1 MKQNLPQILIF
12 SRLLIG
18 FIILLFCFI
27 EIESNKTII
36 VILLTIGLITDIFD
50 GIIARKLNIS
60 TQKLRRLDSTIDQIF
75 FLCVILSSFILCP
88 SFYQKNWM
96 LFSILITLEFITYVV
111 SFVKFR
117 KEIAT
122 HSLGAKFWTLILF
135 ATLIQI
141 ILQCDSSILFAI
153 CFWVGIITRVEIISI
168 LLILKKWTNDV
179 PTFYHAILLRKGLN
193 IKRNKLFNG

>member
-27 EIESNKTII
+27 EIESNKIII

-153 CFWVGIITRVEIISI
+153 CFWVGIITRVEIILI

-179 PTFYHAILLRKGLN
+179 PTFYHALLLRKGLN

>member
-18 FIILLFCFI
+18 FIILLFSFI

-153 CFWVGIITRVEIISI
+153 CFWVGIITRVEIILI

>member
-18 FIILLFCFI
+18 FIILLFSFI

-75 FLCVILSSFILCP
+75 FLCVILSSYILCP

-153 CFWVGIITRVEIISI
+153 CFWVGIITRVEIILI